1 MKISENVLSRY
12 ENKEIISY
20 NVKFDN
26 GFEVEVLNLGG
37 IITKIITPDI
47 NGNLEN
53 IVLGYKDIESYIE
66 NPSYFGAIIGRTSGR
81 ICNGLINIDDNQYEL
96 AKNYNPHQGHGGNI
110 GFSKKIWD
118 LEVEEKINSVIFKL
132 KNISQD
138 MEENYPGKVET
149 IVSFEIYENYIIEQ
163 TYEANTDKTTLIN
176 LTNHSYFN
184 LSGNIKR
191 PITEQYLKLD
201 SDYILELD
209 ETCATT
215 GEKINV
221 DKTPFDFR
229 KTTCIGDRIDD
240 DNKQIQI
247 GCGYD
252 HAFLLNNNQDQ
263 ICLLDNVSKRTM
275 TISTNQKCAV
285 IYSMNFPDNVTL
297 YNGKD
302 TQRRYGICFETQ
314 APPIGRDMCFIDDSI
329 LTKEDKYFHK
339 TTYKFSIKSI

>member
-1 MKISENVLSRY
+1 MKISKEILSRY
-12 ENKEIISY
+12 EDKEIISY

-47 NGNLEN
+47 NGKLEN

-81 ICNGLINIDDNQYEL
+81 ICDGLVNIDGNKYDL
-96 AKNYNPHQGHGGNI
+96 AKNYNPHQGHGGNV

-118 LEVEEKINSVIFKL
+118 VEIDEKENSATIKL
-132 KNISQD
+132 KNISDD
-138 MEENYPGKVET
+138 MEENYPGKVEA

-163 TYEANTDKTTLIN
+163 TYEAIADKTTLIN

-184 LSGNIKR
+184 LSGNIKS
-191 PITEQYLKLD
+191 PITEQYLTLA
-201 SDYILELD
+201 SDYILEID

-215 GEKINV
+215 GKKINV
-221 DKTPFDFR
+221 EQTPFDFR
-229 KTTCIGDRIDD
+229 KTECIGDRIDD
-240 DNKQIQI
+240 NHKQIQI

-252 HAFLLNNNQDQ
+252 HSFLLNNTEEQ
-263 ICLLDNVSKRTM
+263 ISLVDNVSRRSM

-285 IYSMNFPDNVTL
+285 IYSMNFPDNVPL

-314 APPIGRDMCFIDDSI
+314 APPIGRGLCFIEDSI
-329 LTKEDKYFHK
+329 INKDDKYLQK
-339 TTYKFSIKSI
+339 TTYKFSIK